1 MDQVRAVLQEG
12 EGEAEG
18 AGEEQ
23 PDEGMRSQVRPLRK
37 HSQVG
42 KSPPS
47 IIPSFLLICAYYA
60 CFAPSCTAKQPFFGE
75 GKSVMLHLLEG
86 PA

>member
-18 AGEEQ
+18 EGEEQ
-23 PDEGMRSQVRPLRK
+23 PDEGVRSQVRPLRK

-42 KSPPS
+42 KKSPNHH
-47 IIPSFLLICAYYA
+47 
-60 CFAPSCTAKQPFFGE
+60 T
-75 GKSVMLHLLEG
+75 
-86 PA
+86 